1 MPLIAANPVLLGLT
15 RQEVLFSPSQ
25 IEGAFEQQLARRR
38 KLDLAGEIMLPR
50 PTLEDAI
57 TIVADS
63 KKRLAAV
70 VELNGLAPNET
81 IPLQQAEI
89 REEVIAIVR
98 AHLERFAY

>member
-1 MPLIAANPVLLGLT
+1 MPLIAANPFLLGLT

-25 IEGAFEQQLARRR
+25 IEGAFEQQLEKRRG
-38 KLDLAGEIMLPR
+38 LAGELMLPP
-50 PTLEDAI
+50 PTIEDAI